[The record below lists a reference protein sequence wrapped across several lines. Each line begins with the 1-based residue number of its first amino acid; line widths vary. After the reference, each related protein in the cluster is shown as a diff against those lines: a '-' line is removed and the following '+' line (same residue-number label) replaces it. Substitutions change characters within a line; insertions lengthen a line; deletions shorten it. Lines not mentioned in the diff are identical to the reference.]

1 MDSNYYGGMK
11 MQYEQVAVTE
21 PKVLESTLG
30 IQNNHDGTYTVTAIK
45 KFIRKNDQVVS
56 MVFTKNGLAA
66 LTGYLRMLT
75 DNGDDDDNQV

>member
-1 MDSNYYGGMK
+1 
-11 MQYEQVAVTE
+11 MQYEQVAITE

-45 KFIRKNDQVVS
+45 KFTRKNDQVVS
-56 MVFTKNGLAA
+56 MSFTKNGLAA

-75 DNGDDDDNQV
+75 DNGDGDDER